1 MNYSDINNRWKQFLA
16 ENTFK
21 EDALIDKEKKKKH
34 KEKKKERKDGKEII
48 VSEEDEVNEFEEFEE
63 SLEEMSAMS
72 GMGSG
77 GGDVQGYAGN
87 AFAQSKKKSKYK
99 KLEEEDTVKPKEPP
113 RITNVSAPGQRFVAP
128 AQQPATQK
136 KSPKFDLTSAGG
148 PEIGLKLKAPT
159 SVADVGLGAKVKF
172 DPKTGKPKLAQPS
185 AAIRSGNYSGEF
197 TPDSFNLNKA
207 SSQGSP
213 WTAGV
218 GRDADKKWSAN
229 VGYEGE
235 QVGAGIRGTYDPK
248 QQRVSNVGADLR
260 IGADGKPQFTAGL
273 EGDPNNPN
281 DIRYSAGL
289 KFNF

>member
-1 MNYSDINNRWKQFLA
+1 MNYSDISNRWKQFLA

-21 EDALIDKEKKKKH
+21 EDALFDKEKKKKH

-63 SLEEMSAMS
+63 NLDETSTV
-72 GMGSG
+72 SG
-77 GGDVQGYAGN
+77 GGISFGAGN
-87 AFAQSKKKSKYK
+87 AFNIKAKKSKYK
-99 KLEEEDTVKPKEPP
+99 KLEEKDTVKTKEPT
-113 RITNVSAPGQRFVAP
+113 RSTNVSAPGQRLAVP

-136 KSPKFDLTSAGG
+136 KSPKFDLTSTGG
-148 PEIGLKLKAPT
+148 PEIGLNLKAPT

-185 AAIRSGNYSGEF
+185 AALRSGDYSGQF
-197 TPDSFNLNKA
+197 TTDSFNLNKA

-235 QVGAGIRGTYDPK
+235 QVGAGVRGTYDPK